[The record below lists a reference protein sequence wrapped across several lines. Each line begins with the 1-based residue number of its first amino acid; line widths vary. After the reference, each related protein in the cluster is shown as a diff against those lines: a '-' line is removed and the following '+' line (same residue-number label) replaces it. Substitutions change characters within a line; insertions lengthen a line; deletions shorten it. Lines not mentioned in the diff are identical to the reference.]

1 MKIALDI
8 HGVIDTNPEFFS
20 QLTNLF
26 MFTNVECAWQKDYKE
41 KEVHILTGSRLTD
54 GKIPELLRSYGI
66 YYTHIFS
73 IADYL
78 KEHGKKELP
87 QSTPENP
94 WFCKEEWDMVKADY
108 CRRHEIDLCL
118 DDCDAYFEHFT
129 TPIAR
134 YYSKDK

>member
-20 QLTNLF
+20 QLTFAISGDAQEYGL
-26 MFTNVECAWQKDYKE
+26 EH
-41 KEVHILTGSRLTD
+41 EVHILTGSRL
-54 GKIPELLRSYGI
+54 GSGEIEYQLKEMNIN
-66 YYTHIFS
+66 YTHIFS

-78 KEHGKKELP
+78 KEYGKKELP

-108 CRRHEIDLCL
+108 CRRNKIDLCL
-118 DDCDAYFEHFT
+118 DDCDAYFKHFT